1 MHTLGSMEKIEDIV
15 PFGLRMRSSLRE
27 KLEADVRLKK
37 KTVDRR
43 WSLNSEIVD
52 RLEKSYQPQPEIK
65 DYPLDQII
73 DELKRRLGEDSVAVR
88 VEVKKPPE
96 EIP

>member
-1 MHTLGSMEKIEDIV
+1 MEKIEDIV

-43 WSLNSEIVD
+43 WSLTSDIVD
-52 RLEKSYQPQPEIK
+52 RLEKSYQPPPEIK
-65 DYPLDQII
+65 FYPLDQII

>member
-1 MHTLGSMEKIEDIV
+1 MEKIEDIV